1 MAPGIP
7 YRLVRV
13 SGIRPRSFL
22 VEGVF
27 GAAHPIQ
34 RFQHVLDVTEVDLRE
49 AVNVVGRAFGFCK
62 VLIELRTIDPF
73 YGYAIFTK
81 GVVDKRHQL
90 AQSDL
95 GDRLQPAR
103 PGLIAVFGRPCFIEP
118 DKNFPK
124 AIAIDAAFPCE
135 ESRGAKQR
143 FTDESVDRAVDDQVQ
158 QRVDAVIEHASD
170 NFGQA
175 FSDGIAENGVDLIE
189 GPTQQRPACFPVTR
203 SAQV

>member
-34 RFQHVLDVTEVDLRE
+34 QFQHVLDVTEVDLRE
-49 AVNVVGRAFGFCK
+49 AVNVFRRAFGFCK

-81 GVVDKRHQL
+81 ASSTSGTSSRSPIW
-90 AQSDL
+90 AIACS
-95 GDRLQPAR
+95 QPA
-103 PGLIAVFGRPCFIEP
+103 
-118 DKNFPK
+118 
-124 AIAIDAAFPCE
+124 
-135 ESRGAKQR
+135 
-143 FTDESVDRAVDDQVQ
+143 
-158 QRVDAVIEHASD
+158 
-170 NFGQA
+170 QA
-175 FSDGIAENGVDLIE
+175 
-189 GPTQQRPACFPVTR
+189 
-203 SAQV
+203 